1 MTPETTREKQTVAL
15 FSLAASFALSVL
27 KFGAAIVSG
36 SLGLLSEALHS
47 LFDFGATAVTLI
59 AIRLADRPA
68 DDDHHFGHA
77 KFESVAALVETAMLF
92 GISIWI
98 VTEAIQRLIE
108 PGGSVEVSWWLFA
121 ILGLSVIVDWN
132 RSRALARTASSPRK
146 TRWNT

>member
-1 MTPETTREKQTVAL
+1 MTPEVQREKRTVAL
-15 FSLAASFALSVL
+15 FSLAASFALSLL
-27 KFGAAIVSG
+27 KFVAAIVSG

-47 LFDFGATAVTLI
+47 LFDFAATAVTLI

-68 DDDHHFGHA
+68 DADHHYGHA

-98 VTEAIQRLIE
+98 VVVAVQRLMVQ
-108 PGGSVEVSWWLFA
+108 GNGVEVSWWLFA

-132 RSRALARTASSPRK
+132 RSRALARTAQR
-146 TRWNT
+146 T